1 MTAAFAFFIVS
12 AFAIV
17 LVVGICLAILGAFD
31 RDAP

>member
-12 AFAIV
+12 VFAIV
-17 LVVGICLAILGAFD
+17 LVVGIILAVCGAFD